1 MSHTPQIYHFF
12 PFTPTPSQARVIESL
27 DHFMRHGEED
37 SLFLLRGYAGTGKS
51 SLVGA
56 WTQMLVSMGV
66 PVRLLAPTGR
76 AAKVLGS
83 YCGMPAYTIHRTIYR
98 QRVGAGGVFAYDL
111 GYNSG
116 RPGTVFVI
124 DEASMISNQNEG
136 NANFGTGRL
145 LDDLMD
151 FCHSVPESKIVLIGD
166 DAQLPPVGTPQSPAL
181 SPEYLRGYC
190 SHLYVETLTDIV
202 RQESA
207 GEIVLTSYDLRQRI
221 ADLAEGKPWAE
232 PLLEQPRKGG
242 EVWIISGYDLPELME
257 DSYRRVGQDETVLI
271 TRSNR
276 EAESF
281 NQGIRQRTL
290 DYEEEVV
297 PGERV
302 MVVRNNYF
310 YRPVDEQGRETGA
323 FIANGEILRVQDAR
337 HTAELYGFTF
347 RDAELLDSEGGFVA
361 AKILLESLY
370 SGTSSLTGEQRQ
382 LLFDNVAL
390 DYPMIHSRRQLY
402 QEMRKNPFLNAL
414 QIKYAYA
421 MTCNKAQGGQ
431 WREVYV
437 SFGYLT
443 PEMIDISFLRW
454 FYTAVT
460 RATERLYLI
469 DPPAFIFGKVEE
481 EAIQLRDL

>member
-1 MSHTPQIYHFF
+1 MTERSPILDFF
-12 PFTPTPSQARVIESL
+12 PFTPTPSQARVIDKL
-27 DHFMRHGEED
+27 DHFLRHGEED

-56 WTQMLVSMGV
+56 WTRMLVSMGV

-76 AAKVLGS
+76 AAKVLS
-83 YCGMPAYTIHRTIYR
+83 AYCGMPAYTIHRTIYR
-98 QRVGAGGVFAYDL
+98 QRVGAGGAFTYDL
-111 GYNSG
+111 GYNAG
-116 RPGTVFVI
+116 QQGTVFVV
-124 DEASMISNQNEG
+124 DEASMISNQSEG
-136 NANFGTGRL
+136 NDTFGSGRL

-151 FCHSVPESKIVLIGD
+151 FCHSVPYSRIVLIGD

-181 SPEYLRGYC
+181 SPDYLRGYC
-190 SHLYVETLTDIV
+190 SYLYEETLTDIV

-221 ADLAEGKPWAE
+221 ADLQQGKPWSE
-232 PLLEQPRKGG
+232 PLLETPRRGG
-242 EVWIISGYDLPELME
+242 EVRIISGYDLPELME
-257 DSYRRVGQDETVLI
+257 ESYRRVGQEETVLI

-276 EAESF
+276 EAESY
-281 NQGIRQRTL
+281 NQGIRHRTL
-290 DYEEEVV
+290 SYEEEVV
-297 PGERV
+297 PGERL

-310 YRPVDEQGRETGA
+310 YTPVDSAGKQTGG
-323 FIANGEILRVQDAR
+323 FIANGEILEVRDAR

-347 RDAELLDSEGGFVA
+347 RDAELIDGEGGFVS

-370 SGTSSLTGEQRQ
+370 SGTSALTGEQRQ

-390 DYPMIHSRRQLY
+390 DYPGVQSRRQLY
-402 QEMRKNPFLNAL
+402 AEMRKNPYLNAL

-431 WREVYV
+431 WREVFV

-469 DPPAFIFGKVEE
+469 DPPAFIFGQIEE